1 MRDIVIVLVKDEILD
16 RDKVEEDDDDDGKE
30 ESVPLYRYLKISV
43 SRKLVDSFIEIGR
56 AHV

>member
-1 MRDIVIVLVKDEILD
+1 MRGIVIVLVKDEILD

-43 SRKLVDSFIEIGR
+43 SRKLVDSFI
-56 AHV
+56 VSFFF